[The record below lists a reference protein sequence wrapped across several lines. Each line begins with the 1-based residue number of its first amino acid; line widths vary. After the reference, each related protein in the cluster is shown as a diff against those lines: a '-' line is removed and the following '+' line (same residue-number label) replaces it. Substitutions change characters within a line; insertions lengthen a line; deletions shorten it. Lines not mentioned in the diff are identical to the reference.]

1 MILVLKDES
10 RVWTKYVK
18 FGGSYNPAGR
28 AQNMWE
34 INAVSINRRWEDSD
48 ED

>member
-10 RVWTKYVK
+10 GGWTKYVK
-18 FGGSYNPAGR
+18 FGGIYNPAGR

-34 INAVSINRRWEDSD
+34 MLSVLI
-48 ED
+48 